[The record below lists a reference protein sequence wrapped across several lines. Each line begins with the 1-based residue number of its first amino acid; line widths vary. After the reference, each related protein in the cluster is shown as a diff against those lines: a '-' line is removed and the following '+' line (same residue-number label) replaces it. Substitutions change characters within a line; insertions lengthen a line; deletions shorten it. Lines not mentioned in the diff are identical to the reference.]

1 MPSRSRMPVVL
12 ALIALAFVGTQL
24 VLEHLGGGVRSH
36 HLLNRPDL
44 PAISNWLGLLT
55 LPALGFALGM
65 RIRRAGGFTAAVWTG
80 LVASLLYG
88 TALATGFEF
97 GAGHLTQG
105 LFLGL
110 FVVAI
115 LAPVYRAEC
124 MVGFVAGMTFTFG
137 AVLPF
142 LVALVFAAIS
152 AAVRVGSRALLRRVR
167 PGRAAT
173 GAR

>member
-1 MPSRSRMPVVL
+1 MPVVL
-12 ALIALAFVGTQL
+12 ALIALAFVGVQL
-24 VLEHLGGGVRSH
+24 LLEHLGGGVRSH

-55 LPALGFALGM
+55 LPALGFVLGM
-65 RIRRAGGFTAAVWTG
+65 RVRRLGGFTTAVWAG

-97 GAGHLTQG
+97 GARDLTQW

-110 FVVAI
+110 FVVAT

-124 MVGFVAGMTFTFG
+124 MAGFVAGMSFTFG

-142 LVALVFAAIS
+142 LIALVFAGIS
-152 AAVRVGSRALLRRVR
+152 AAVRLGSRALLCLVR
-167 PGRAAT
+167 PGRT
-173 GAR
+173 TPGAGLG